1 MKKKI
6 VIDFDK
12 NKVTTVGRVSDRDI
26 NLAIARLRLGQTKPS
41 KRDQF
46 KKAIRCAWK
55 AFVMT
60 VSGEP
65 TPPRYIEVRFP
76 LRLECQDRYGK

>member
-1 MKKKI
+1 MKKI
-6 VIDFDK
+6 VIDFD
-12 NKVTTVGRVSDRDI
+12 NNEVTTFGKINETHI

-65 TPPRYIEVRFP
+65 TPPQYIEVRFP
-76 LRLECQDRYGK
+76 LSLECKERAGK